1 MTIESLPIYTSIEAP
16 SKLYETNTRPVLVS
30 VSDDGFNSYV
40 VKHNSGLI
48 PCEKLAYELI
58 AYYFM
63 KLWGLNTPNAGIINI
78 NPDHVLDIRSPRHQP
93 RFFQVPCW
101 GTFFYS
107 ESTEFLQFFE
117 QLPYYEREKFNKPTD
132 LLRIILFDLWTSND
146 DRTANNPNILVVS
159 TERGFE
165 FWPIDH
171 EAIFNGNNL
180 GRGLYELGTYD
191 TLLYHPALKN
201 LLGRTLKDAQI
212 LNELIEEAYV
222 CINRCKQ
229 NMPLI
234 LTFLPI
240 EWQMDINKLEQ
251 LLETY
256 LFSDDWVRK
265 LRKTFL
271 SLIQE
276 SL

>member
-1 MTIESLPIYTSIEAP
+1 MPLKSLQKYQSIEAP
-16 SKLYETNTRPVLVS
+16 SKLYETNTRPILVS
-30 VSDDGFNSYV
+30 VSDGHFNSYV

-58 AYYFM
+58 SYYFL
-63 KLWGLNTPNAGIINI
+63 KLWGLNTPKASIIEV
-78 NPDHVLDIRSPRHQP
+78 DQSHVLGISSPRHQP

-101 GTFFYS
+101 GTIFHS

-117 QLPYYEREKFNKPTD
+117 QLPYYEREKFNNPTD
-132 LLRIILFDLWTSND
+132 LLRIVLFDIWVSND

-180 GRGLYELGTYD
+180 GRGLYELGLHD

-201 LLGRTLKDAQI
+201 LLGRMLKDTQI
-212 LNELIEEAYV
+212 LEELIQEAYV
-222 CINRCKQ
+222 CIEVCQQ
-229 NMPLI
+229 NIPLI
-234 LTFLPI
+234 LSFLPK
-240 EWQMDINKLEQ
+240 EWQINSANLEQ
-251 LLETY
+251 LLRTY
-256 LFSDDWVRK
+256 LFSDDWV
-265 LRKTFL
+265 LRLRNTFL

-276 SL
+276 LS